1 MNSELNSKIKL
12 ITITN
17 LIIFFLATTA
27 KADPVVA
34 GEIIPPASA
43 TLIEDPD
50 MIKKIGVGRDGDPVW
65 CYSQDANAIIITAP
79 QREREKC
86 ELKLKQQKEKLEAL
100 HKLQVDT
107 LQLELDSITKKH
119 ESLMLVKDREI
130 EDLTKAALER
140 PNDYSM
146 WWATGGLVVGV
157 LSTLAIVFAVK

>member
-27 KADPVVA
+27 NADPVVA

-140 PNDYSM
+140 PNDHSM

>member
-1 MNSELNSKIKL
+1 MSSELNLKIKS
-12 ITITN
+12 ITIIN
-17 LIIFFLATTA
+17 LIMFFLATTA
-27 KADPVVA
+27 NADPVVA

-50 MIKKIGVGRDGDPVW
+50 MIKKIGVGRDEDPVW
-65 CYSQDANAIIITAP
+65 CYSHDANAIIITAP

-107 LQLELDSITKKH
+107 LQLELDSLTKKH
-119 ESLMLVKDREI
+119 ENLILIKDKEI
-130 EDLTKAALER
+130 EDLTNAALER

-146 WWATGGLVVGV
+146 WWAAGGVIVGV
-157 LSTLAIVFAVK
+157 LGTLLIASAVK

>member
-1 MNSELNSKIKL
+1 MSSELNLKIKL

-43 TLIEDPD
+43 TLVDDPD
-50 MIKKIGVGRDGDPVW
+50 MIKKIGVGRDEDPVW
-65 CYSQDANAIIITAP
+65 CYSHDANAIIITAP

-86 ELKLKQQKEKLEAL
+86 ELNLKQQKEKLEAL

-119 ESLMLVKDREI
+119 QSLMLVKDREI

>member
-27 KADPVVA
+27 NADPVVA

>member
-27 KADPVVA
+27 NADPVVA

-119 ESLMLVKDREI
+119 QSLMLVKDREI